1 MTTYPQTI
9 TFGEMRR
16 IRRARCVDLLP
27 SVLLRQVGVV
37 AVASLARQSPDS
49 TADDDHL
56 RSRIIDALGMKDW
69 CPNGLGVIVR
79 DGIVHLSGIIT
90 DERSKA
96 TTICAWSTR
105 CPGCTSSQGRTRNWR
120 KRVRQR
126 CPPSQAYS
134 PVVSFRYASG
144 TCPNRRS
151 TCL

>member
-27 SVLLRQVGVV
+27 SVFLRQVGVV

-90 DERSKA
+90 DERSKKVHDHLCLA
-96 TTICAWSTR
+96 DPMSGLYFIA
-105 CPGCTSSQGRTRNWR
+105 PDDEELA
-120 KRVRQR
+120 K
-126 CPPSQAYS
+126 
-134 PVVSFRYASG
+134 AS
-144 TCPNRRS
+144 
-151 TCL
+151 